1 MADPTY
7 KPDVISTDPVPDSEV
22 CSITDVG
29 CLADWFLD
37 QVASLGL
44 WFFEKILDGLAAV
57 VESIPVPSWA
67 SNIGN
72 LHIPSEIGWFAE
84 AFQLNNGVAI
94 LVSAYTLRFIIR
106 RIPVI
111 G

>member
-1 MADPTY
+1 MA
-7 KPDVISTDPVPDSEV
+7 
-22 CSITDVG
+22 
-29 CLADWFLD
+29 A
-37 QVASLGL
+37 LGL
-44 WFFEKILDGLAAV
+44 WFFEKILNGLAAV

-72 LHIPSEIGWFAE
+72 LHIPAEIGWFAE